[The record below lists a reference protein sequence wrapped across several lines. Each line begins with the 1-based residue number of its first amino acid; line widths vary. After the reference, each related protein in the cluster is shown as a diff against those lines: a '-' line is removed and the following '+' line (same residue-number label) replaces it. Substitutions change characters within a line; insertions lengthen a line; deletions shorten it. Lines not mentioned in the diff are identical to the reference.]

1 MAIPS
6 AQAQAQAQGSMLDL
20 PGSIGVAVDD
30 VIFSSEQDS
39 APKYTN
45 TSQTTGAG
53 ILLVAKICDA
63 LSKWGGYGD
72 DDVRGVGDLVA
83 KNLITYNSSHVKIQS
98 GTSVDEDSDSKG
110 SGRDVPQKTVAS
122 MLKAL
127 VDPTVSRSRNV
138 HVNSNEPV
146 LLVNFDYPLLPN
158 DTDWVNDVIDATVQ
172 ELQHQW
178 NIWPVRVYGYASP
191 STYIKPMAT
200 DASTSHEDVQCNG
213 FSITLLNVVN
223 TNIGGPSMPQ
233 LLDAPC
239 DAPEWK
245 RYVRQEIWREQHLV
259 SREVGKEIWS
269 PQGDSPAHDDNAS
282 EQSFESGSDTED
294 DKSVGSDAANLA
306 TESNPEPAEA
316 PEWDNEAAPEHED
329 VAREAAAHGETQ
341 TLAHSEEDL
350 VESGIDEDDT
360 RDATQAPNQEELL
373 SKGFEAPERQVRHPT
388 WERHGDST
396 SLIDLIRSQ
405 ASLIAPFGTE
415 DAGQGIGDIE
425 GEGPNSRT
433 EDVGSPSADEDEYI
447 VVGDSSQQSQ
457 A

>member
-1 MAIPS
+1 MAIPN
-6 AQAQAQAQGSMLDL
+6 AQAQAQESMLDL
-20 PGSIGVAVDD
+20 PGSIGVTVDD
-30 VIFSSEQDS
+30 VIFASEEDS
-39 APKYTN
+39 APDYKN
-45 TSQTTGAG
+45 TSKTTGAG

-83 KNLITYNSSHVKIQS
+83 KNLITGNSSHVEIQS
-98 GTSVDEDSDSKG
+98 GTAKDI
-110 SGRDVPQKTVAS
+110 PQKTVAS

-127 VDPTVSRSRNV
+127 LDPTVSRSRNV

-146 LLVNFDYPLLPN
+146 LLVNFDHPPLPK
-158 DTDWVNDVIDATVQ
+158 DTDRVNDVIDATVQ

-191 STYIKPMAT
+191 LTPRTQTAS
-200 DASTSHEDVQCNG
+200 DAPFSQKDMQSAG
-213 FSITLLNVVN
+213 LSITLLNVVN

-245 RYVRQEIWREQHLV
+245 RYVRREIWREQHLV
-259 SREVGKEIWS
+259 SREVGKEIWD

-282 EQSFESGSDTED
+282 EQSFESGSDAED

-316 PEWDNEAAPEHED
+316 PQWDNEAVEEHED
-329 VAREAAAHGETQ
+329 VAPEVTAHGETQ
-341 TLAHSEEDL
+341 PLAQPEEDL
-350 VESGIDEDDT
+350 VEMRIDEDDGQ
-360 RDATQAPNQEELL
+360 DAGQAPIQEEPFSREL
-373 SKGFEAPERQVRHPT
+373 EAPERQVRHPT
-388 WERHGDST
+388 WERHDDST

-415 DAGQGIGDIE
+415 DAGQGVGDNEGIE
-425 GEGPNSRT
+425 
-433 EDVGSPSADEDEYI
+433 SPSAGEDEYI
-447 VVGDSSQQSQ
+447 VV
-457 A
+457 